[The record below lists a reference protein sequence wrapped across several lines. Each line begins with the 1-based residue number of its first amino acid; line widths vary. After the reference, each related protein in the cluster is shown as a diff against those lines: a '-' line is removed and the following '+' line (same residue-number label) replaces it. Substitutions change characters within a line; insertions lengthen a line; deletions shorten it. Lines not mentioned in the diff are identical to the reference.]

1 MFKFVSPGY
10 FQTLGTLV
18 IAGREFTWTD
28 LHELRPVGIV
38 SENLARELWGTPAE
52 ALGKRIRSVPTKPWR
67 EVIGV
72 VADVRELGVHEAAPT
87 LAYWPTLMDS
97 LYEPGTAATRAV
109 TFTLRS
115 AQAGSETLLSQVRQ
129 AVWSVSSSLPVASTR
144 TMQEISDASMARTS
158 FTLVMLTIAG
168 AMALVLGVVGIYGA
182 VSYAATQR
190 RREIGIRLALGAQPF
205 EIRRTFLRQG
215 LMLAGIGGLIGAGAA
230 LGLAR
235 LMANLLFEVSSVDPL
250 TYLGVALLLTG
261 AAALASYV
269 PAWRASRRSPV
280 EVLSAD

>member
-1 MFKFVSPGY
+1 
-10 FQTLGTLV
+10 
-18 IAGREFTWTD
+18 
-28 LHELRPVGIV
+28 
-38 SENLARELWGTPAE
+38 
-52 ALGKRIRSVPTKPWR
+52 
-67 EVIGV
+67 
-72 VADVRELGVHEAAPT
+72 
-87 LAYWPTLMDS
+87 
-97 LYEPGTAATRAV
+97 
-109 TFTLRS
+109 
-115 AQAGSETLLSQVRQ
+115 
-129 AVWSVSSSLPVASTR
+129 
-144 TMQEISDASMARTS
+144 MQEISDASMARTS